1 MQTVEVSDSQSN
13 IQIVE
18 ISAPVLF
25 TVHVSKRVNET
36 FFFFITSEIITEPL
50 NAQGNIIIPI
60 F

>member
-36 FFFFITSEIITEPL
+36 FFPPL
-50 NAQGNIIIPI
+50 LVK
-60 F
+60 